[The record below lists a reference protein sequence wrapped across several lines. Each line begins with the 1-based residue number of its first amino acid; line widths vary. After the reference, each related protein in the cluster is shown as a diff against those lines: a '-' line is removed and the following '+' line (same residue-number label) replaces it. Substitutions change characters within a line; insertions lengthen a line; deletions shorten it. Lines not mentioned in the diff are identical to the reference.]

1 MKYIDS
7 SFERLNILLYV
18 YKFQV
23 EIDVA
28 SSIVARGLTNLVVG
42 YMMNLVVEM
51 AFLIQV
57 KEKKKNLTISFEML
71 SFPPEYRSTHLN
83 FVRKISVVTQL
94 ICAE

>member
-57 KEKKKNLTISFEML
+57 KEKKKI
-71 SFPPEYRSTHLN
+71 
-83 FVRKISVVTQL
+83 
-94 ICAE
+94 